1 MKQVSIG
8 GRNVPA
14 IIQGCM
20 RIGGFSEEQLEGLIQ
35 TQLDLGVNYWDH
47 ADIYGQGT
55 CEELFGRVLSR
66 NPVPSGANSMAVM
79 VSPKVEAQA
88 SKWARPRWTNA
99 SYWRYR
105 CMVYISTMVLEM
117 GVPVAKITPRL
128 PVSPSR

>member
-1 MKQVSIG
+1 MKQVNVG
-8 GRNVPA
+8 GRSLPA

-66 NPVPSGANSMAVM
+66 NGGGG
-79 VSPKVEAQA
+79 
-88 SKWARPRWTNA
+88 RG
-99 SYWRYR
+99 
-105 CMVYISTMVLEM
+105 L
-117 GVPVAKITPRL
+117 
-128 PVSPSR
+128 

>member
-35 TQLDLGVNYWDH
+35 TQLDLGINYWDH

-55 CEELFGRVLSR
+55 
-66 NPVPSGANSMAVM
+66 
-79 VSPKVEAQA
+79 
-88 SKWARPRWTNA
+88 
-99 SYWRYR
+99 
-105 CMVYISTMVLEM
+105 
-117 GVPVAKITPRL
+117 
-128 PVSPSR
+128 

>member
-1 MKQVSIG
+1 MLVSS
-8 GRNVPA
+8 GRLKKRAN
-14 IIQGCM
+14 
-20 RIGGFSEEQLEGLIQ
+20 
-35 TQLDLGVNYWDH
+35 
-47 ADIYGQGT
+47 
-55 CEELFGRVLSR
+55 RVLSR

-128 PVSPSR
+128 PVRSSR